1 METFGELL
9 GTYRDRLGMSQR
21 TLARRIDLS
30 PSQLSRIESGQR
42 RPPPAETVLRMIE
55 VLRLGE
61 DGAAKLLEAAG
72 YSPELFQSVTA
83 GGTLS
88 SEALQDLVQ
97 SLEHAAADLESASQ
111 QLRSV
116 IAVLTSIR
124 PPRVSDSQE
133 SE

>member
-1 METFGELL
+1 MRIFGELL
-9 GTYRDRLGMSQR
+9 GTYRRRLGMSQR
-21 TLARRIDLS
+21 ALARRTGLS

-42 RPPPAETVLRMIE
+42 RPPPAETVLRTIE

-61 DGAAKLLEAAG
+61 DDAVKLLDAAG
-72 YSPELFQSVTA
+72 YPPKLLQSVTA

-88 SEALQDLVQ
+88 SEALLDLVQ

-111 QLRSV
+111 QLRNV
-116 IAVLTSIR
+116 IEGLSHLR
-124 PPRVSDSQE
+124 PPEVSDTRE